1 MKTTFEKIAAA
12 CVIAAFIVGMLLGSA
27 LFPAP
32 AKTVEV
38 AVPAETPAPAESA
51 KPAEFAADIAAD
63 SQPAAP
69 AALDALARPASQPQ
83 KLGYYY
89 GVHIA
94 SGLRNQNLNLDAAY
108 LARGM
113 QDGYTGAEKL
123 LSEQEMA
130 EVIASLQKN
139 TTAAAQGQETPQQ
152 AETKKLAAEK
162 AKKEAD
168 AFLAEN
174 AKKEGVNATASG
186 LQYKVLTAGDGATPT
201 DADSVTVHYRGTLL
215 NGTEFD
221 SSYKRGQP
229 ATFEVT
235 GVIKGWTE
243 ALKMMKVGAKWQLWI
258 PPDLAYGN
266 SLLVFEVELLGI
278 NDQPKT
284 GGGQ

>member
-12 CVIAAFIVGMLLGSA
+12 CVIAAFVVGVLLGSA

-32 AKTVEV
+32 DKVVEV
-38 AVPAETPAPAESA
+38 AVPIETPASA
-51 KPAEFAADIAAD
+51 DIPKPAEFAADVPVAGE
-63 SQPAAP
+63 PAP
-69 AALDALARPASQPQ
+69 AAALDSLARPASQPQ

-89 GVHIA
+89 GVQIA
-94 SGLRNQNLNLDAAY
+94 GGLRNQNLSLDAAY

-113 QDGYTGAEKL
+113 QDGYTGAQKL
-123 LSEQEMA
+123 LNEQEMN
-130 EVIASLQKN
+130 EVVGTLQQ
-139 TTAAAQGQETPQQ
+139 TTGAAAQPQETPQQ
-152 AETKKLAAEK
+152 AEAKKLAAEK
-162 AKKEAD
+162 AKQEAD

-174 AKKEGVNATASG
+174 AKKEGVKATASG
-186 LQYKVLTAGDGATPT
+186 LQYKILTEGAGPSPT

-221 SSYKRGQP
+221 SSYKRGEP
-229 ATFEVT
+229 AAFKVT

-278 NDQPKT
+278 NDQAKT
-284 GGGQ
+284 AE

>member
-12 CVIAAFIVGMLLGSA
+12 CVIAAFVVGVLLGSA

-32 AKTVEV
+32 AKMVEV
-38 AVPAETPAPAESA
+38 AVPAEAAASAESA
-51 KPAEFAADIAAD
+51 KPAEFAADVPAA
-63 SQPAAP
+63 SEPAAP
-69 AALDALARPASQPQ
+69 VALDTLARPASQPQ

-89 GVHIA
+89 GVQIA
-94 SGLRNQNLNLDAAY
+94 GGLRNQNLDLDAAY

-113 QDGYTGAEKL
+113 QDGYTGAQKL

-130 EVIASLQKN
+130 EVIALLQKN
-139 TTAAAQGQETPQQ
+139 TGAAPAGQQTDQQ
-152 AETKKLAAEK
+152 AEAKKLAAEK

-174 AKKEGVNATASG
+174 AKKEGVKATASG
-186 LQYKVLTAGDGATPT
+186 LQYKILTEGAGPSPT

-221 SSYKRGQP
+221 SSYKRGEP
-229 ATFEVT
+229 AAFKVT

-278 NDQPKT
+278 NDQAKT
-284 GGGQ
+284 EGQ

>member
-12 CVIAAFIVGMLLGSA
+12 CIIVAFVVGMLLGSA

-38 AVPAETPAPAESA
+38 AVPPAPERAEIP
-51 KPAEFAADIAAD
+51 KPAEFTDDVPIAA
-63 SQPAAP
+63 QPAAP
-69 AALDALARPASQPQ
+69 AALDSLPKPASQPQ

-94 SGLRNQNLNLDAAY
+94 DGLRNQNLSLDAAY

-113 QDGYTGAEKL
+113 QDGYTGAQKL
-123 LSEQEMA
+123 LSDQEMTA
-130 EVIASLQKN
+130 VISELQKN
-139 TTAAAQGQETPQQ
+139 TGAAAGQSQETPQQ
-152 AETKKLAAEK
+152 AEAKRLAAEK
-162 AKKEAD
+162 AKQEAD

-174 AKKEGVNATASG
+174 AKKEGVRATASG
-186 LQYKVLTAGDGATPT
+186 LQYKIITEGEGPSPT

-221 SSYKRGQP
+221 SSHERGEP
-229 ATFEVT
+229 ANFKVT

-278 NDQPKT
+278 NDQAKAAE
-284 GGGQ
+284 